1 MLWLKVGKSN
11 NDPYVVAH
19 YYLYCVETLKG
30 IMLYRY
36 STIHAIDCYDSG
48 TPRILR
54 CDMGTENSNIDFIQ
68 PFLRRYGTDCFAG
81 DSSFRY
87 GRSVS
92 KILHELFYVLYNIIV
107 YYPF

>member
-1 MLWLKVGKSN
+1 
-11 NDPYVVAH
+11 
-19 YYLYCVETLKG
+19 
-30 IMLYRY
+30 MLYRY

-54 CDMGTENSNIDFIQ
+54 CDMGTENSNIAFIQ

-92 KILHELFYVLYNIIV
+92 NQVRYMDILMKQTMFIGWLSRLEINTPFHRTIIIIL
-107 YYPF
+107 